1 VVRTFIYLP
10 IFYIMDGD
18 ELAEIAKALDAL
30 ARRGLLFGGT
40 RLRRRM
46 VVRVRTSPSYIVV
59 KYEDG
64 GVQYVGG
71 RRYFAVLLPRAVP
84 KEVAEALN
92 ALAERGMLYAR
103 GGRVIAVRLKGRRA
117 EAVLEGGGA
126 VRPRELVV
134 QISSE

>member
-1 VVRTFIYLP
+1 
-10 IFYIMDGD
+10 MGGD
-18 ELAEIAKALDAL
+18 ELAEVAGALDAL

-40 RLRRRM
+40 KLRRRL
-46 VVRVRTSPSYIVV
+46 VVHVRTSPSYIVV

-71 RRYFAVLLPRAVP
+71 RRYFAVLLPRLVP
-84 KEVAEALN
+84 KDAADALN
-92 ALAERGMLYAR
+92 ALAGRGMLYAR
-103 GGRVIAVRLKGRRA
+103 GRRVAAVRLNGRRA

-126 VRPRELVV
+126 ARVRELTI